1 MRSNALCISE
11 PLKVSQI
18 KSKNIMSLNAFQRK
32 SFECF
37 FFFTFAVRLAS
48 LKQALFSEI
57 TAKYLK
63 YFANPFFHNVFLACF
78 LSDMQQRGSL
88 CRVFQ
93 PRVDCQLQK
102 GVSFFF
108 FLLNGGAET
117 LRTGPRGRGLVH
129 SATSLPSARWEAA
142 GSRCRRSQL
151 LTPNGGSSRS
161 SRPMLTSAASTV
173 IYSIFNPRLPLAG
186 QPWRGGQSQLGRG
199 RDFCSFSIQ
208 PSPGVRM

>member
-1 MRSNALCISE
+1 MHSVFPSRWRSVKLNQRTSCLWMLFKGN
-11 PLKVSQI
+11 P
-18 KSKNIMSLNAFQRK
+18 LNAF
-32 SFECF
+32 FYF
-37 FFFTFAVRLAS
+37 YFFTFAVRLAS

-78 LSDMQQRGSL
+78 LSDMEQRGSL
-88 CRVFQ
+88 CFPAREFF
-93 PRVDCQLQK
+93 
-102 GVSFFF
+102 FFF

-117 LRTGPRGRGLVH
+117 LGTGPRGRGLVR
-129 SATSLPSARWEAA
+129 SATSLPSARREAA
-142 GSRCRRSQL
+142 GSPCRRSQL

-161 SRPMLTSAASTV
+161 SRSMLMSAASTV

-208 PSPGVRM
+208 PSPGRHRSKM